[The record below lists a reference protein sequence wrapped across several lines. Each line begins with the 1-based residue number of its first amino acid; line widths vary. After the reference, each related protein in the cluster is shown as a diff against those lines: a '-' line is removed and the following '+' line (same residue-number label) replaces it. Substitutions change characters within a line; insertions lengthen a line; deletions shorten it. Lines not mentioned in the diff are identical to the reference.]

1 MEEEAKVEVEMEEE
15 AKVEVCGERGGA
27 EEVEMEGAK
36 EPARRARGYASPRDS
51 RVCLFAVSK
60 QIAYVSECL
69 SLEGGR
75 LEEVLL
81 GVQIVAGRFPPPR
94 VASLKML
101 S

>member
-75 LEEVLL
+75 LGSLV

>member
-75 LEEVLL
+75 LLVGSLV
-81 GVQIVAGRFPPPR
+81 GVQINCSRPLPPPR
-94 VASLKML
+94 PGSLH
-101 S
+101 